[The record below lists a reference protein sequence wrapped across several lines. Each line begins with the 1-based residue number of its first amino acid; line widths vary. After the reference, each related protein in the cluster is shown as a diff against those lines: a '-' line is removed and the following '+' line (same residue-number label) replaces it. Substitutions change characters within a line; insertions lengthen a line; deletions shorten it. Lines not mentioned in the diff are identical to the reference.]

1 MTAILM
7 VFLIVF
13 LLNVIPA
20 FAPPTWMVFSF
31 LGFRFPEHAGWI
43 LAITGA
49 LAATL
54 GRCTLAK
61 MSRVIVRGHW
71 LSAASRDNVDSL
83 RGVLEKRPR
92 LTFGLL
98 LFYAFTPLP
107 SNSVFIAYGL
117 TTMNISRIAI
127 PFFLGRLVS
136 YMFWARSGALVSR
149 KFDLDESETLGYFSV
164 YFVLTQFALIAI
176 VYVFARIDWRV
187 LLREHK
193 WRWLSKEARSSTSP
207 PR

>member
-1 MTAILM
+1 MSAILL

-13 LLNVIPA
+13 GLNVIPA

-31 LGFRFPEHAGWI
+31 LGFRFPDHAGWI

-54 GRCTLAK
+54 GRCILAK

-71 LSAASRDNVDSL
+71 LSAESRDNLDSL
-83 RGVLEKRPR
+83 RDELQSRPR
-92 LTFGLL
+92 LTFSLL

-117 TTMNISRIAI
+117 TTMNILRIAI
-127 PFFLGRLVS
+127 PFFLGRFIS
-136 YMFWARSGALVSR
+136 YMFWARSGAVISR
-149 KFDLDESETLGYFSV
+149 KFDVQESEALGYFGV
-164 YFVLTQFALIAI
+164 YFVLTQLALIGI
-176 VYVFARIDWRV
+176 VYIFARIDWRA
-187 LLREHK
+187 LWRERR
-193 WRWLSKEARSSTSP
+193 WRWVRKQTGHST
-207 PR
+207 PRGK